1 MHFNSLWDQNEEI
14 EKIRIK
20 PVKIDTNLSIF
31 LALALSCFYMQK
43 SARGGDLNPHAI
55 TGNGF

>member
-20 PVKIDTNLSIF
+20 PVKIDPNLSIY
-31 LALALSCFYMQK
+31 LALALSLLLYAKECP
-43 SARGGDLNPHAI
+43 RRDLNPHAI